1 MIRFYILPIERI
13 DDAGTIRRG
22 PAYFNFRGHIE
33 AGHIQLD
40 NAAGE
45 GWCMKDYGSIDMAVF
60 ALNAATAKHTDL
72 ASRLNV
78 YAFPENL
85 DQTMTQAQRG
95 ALNTYLEAHAIPG
108 DWLKNGD
115 TFRSTLRIITAMM
128 LFLQRALAILGYP
141 TDPLAG
147 LTLNTRYGQ
156 LTAAYQQALSQAAT
170 DLGYTWGVVANDQIR
185 KIWKL
190 MADQWGSRIIGF
202 GFIDL

>member
-1 MIRFYILPIERI
+1 MIRFYILPIERV
-13 DDAGTIRRG
+13 GGGRG

-60 ALNAATAKHTDL
+60 ALNAAEVKHTDL
-72 ASRLNV
+72 SSRLNV
-78 YAFPENL
+78 YSFPENL
-85 DQTMTQAQRG
+85 DPTMTQAQRS

-115 TFRSTLRIITAMM
+115 TFRSTLRIITAMF
-128 LFLQRALAILGYP
+128 LYLQRVLAILGYP

-156 LTAAYQQALSQAAT
+156 LTTAYQQALSQAASE
-170 DLGYTWGVVANDQIR
+170 LGYAWGVVANDQIR
-185 KIWKL
+185 KIWKM
-190 MADQWGSRIIGF
+190 MAYQWANAPIYF
-202 GFIDL
+202 GFVTL